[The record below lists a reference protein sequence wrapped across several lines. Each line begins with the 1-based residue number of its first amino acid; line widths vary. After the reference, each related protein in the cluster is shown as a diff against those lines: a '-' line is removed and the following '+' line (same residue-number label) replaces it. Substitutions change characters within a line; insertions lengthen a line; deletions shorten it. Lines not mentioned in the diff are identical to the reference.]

1 MAHTLAA
8 SASADDVWIAT
19 SAGLYRG
26 RDGACARVAL
36 PGRDVIA
43 VAAVGGAVAAATDDL
58 LWRSTDG
65 GGTFRVVA
73 GMVARP
79 RALAIVDDQRTLVA
93 TDDAVIEI
101 GLHGAVRAVLDQGGA
116 ALAVCD
122 GLALAFTSDGAWTWR
137 GDAAAERVG
146 DRPPARMLACGGGQA
161 ARFIAAG
168 DSLYASADG
177 ATWRERRAGAG
188 RSVAAAAAI
197 GNRIW
202 LAADDGVVALDEI
215 VTVHPGEAAG
225 TRSPAAPCS
234 PLPTRRLLEPV
245 FPWPQLTL
253 VFTAQ
258 HTPLRDGWSL
268 VALVVFRLGRV
279 AAARAEGGRLAAE
292 LVQRD
297 AALAAHE
304 IELATTP
311 TEAAHTARRHCPR
324 RAAARDTTRER
335 GAAMIDPFCIGLL
348 TLWLTQADAL
358 TPEPPAREPA
368 RRPAASVADGGA
380 EPASPDRRPRDRRS
394 DAALLRAL
402 AASDPPVD
410 ALRAAASAL
419 ALTEPERARSLVLRA
434 RLAGWLPELRGGFYR
449 RFARAESVDLGASRV
464 DAARA
469 GRN

>member
-1 MAHTLAA
+1 MIAALAVTLPLASPGRVSGAPSERITSIAAGAHQLFALRANTVVTFDAGGHEIARCPRFEAPIPTRQPAVAVGPIDAQELLRLAGLPDDDFQTPEAEEVLAAEGLAPRRRHGAAPSVSTAPTLAHALAA
-8 SASADDVWIAT
+8 SAAANDVWIAT

-36 PGRDVIA
+36 PGRDVVA
-43 VAAVGGAVAAATDDL
+43 VAAVGGAVVAATEDL

-101 GLHGAVRAVLDQGGA
+101 GPHGVVRAVLDRGGA

-137 GDAAAERVG
+137 WDEAAERVG
-146 DRPPARMLACGGGQA
+146 DRPPARTLACGGQA

-168 DSLYASADG
+168 DGLYTSADA

-188 RSVAAAAAI
+188 RPVAAAAAI

-202 LAADDGVVALDEI
+202 LAADDGLVALDER
-215 VTVHPGEAAG
+215 VMVPAGEAAR
-225 TRSPAAPCS
+225 TSPLPS
-234 PLPTRRLLEPV
+234 LPSLPPLPTRRLLEPV

-279 AAARAEGGRLAAE
+279 AAARAEGGRLAAD

-304 IELATTP
+304 MELATAP
-311 TEAAHTARRHCPR
+311 TEPTHTAHTADTA
-324 RAAARDTTRER
+324 RAA
-335 GAAMIDPFCIGLL
+335 
-348 TLWLTQADAL
+348 Q
-358 TPEPPAREPA
+358 
-368 RRPAASVADGGA
+368 
-380 EPASPDRRPRDRRS
+380 
-394 DAALLRAL
+394 LRAIRQERE
-402 AASDPPVD
+402 
-410 ALRAAASAL
+410 ALR
-419 ALTEPERARSLVLRA
+419 
-434 RLAGWLPELRGGFYR
+434 
-449 RFARAESVDLGASRV
+449 
-464 DAARA
+464 
-469 GRN
+469 